1 MLKNMKMRLRLL
13 SGFAVFIVGI
23 VIISMVGT
31 TQLKNLVYAL
41 RDYRSTTVE
50 VTQTLNEV
58 ETQFFKVQ
66 TQMYRGL
73 SSEDVTIVNQAVQDA
88 KTSEKGIIEGVSALS
103 AIYPS
108 DHETFKTLSGL
119 IQKGSS
125 QFSSI
130 ITAISNA
137 YTPEE
142 KLQVRN
148 TIENEFVPLLNDIEN
163 SIDTLLTQATQQ
175 GNNKIDQM
183 SNGTVISIIVLLA
196 IAVLMIVTAI
206 IVSARLSKAIVGP
219 LTEMQEAASM
229 MEEGNLDI
237 KLTYQSG
244 NELGTLA
251 DSIRSMAATL
261 KEYIDSI
268 DSVMQEFA
276 NGNLAV
282 KNTVDY
288 KGDFASIGV
297 SMDSA
302 LESINST
309 LSQITLAADQVAAG
323 SEQVSSGAQALSQGA
338 TEQASSVQ
346 ELAATITEI
355 SSQVKENAENATQ
368 AYAHVEQV
376 SNEMTESNQK
386 MQDMI
391 AAMGEITSSSHEI
404 SKIIK
409 TIEDIAFQTNILAL
423 NAAVEAARAGAA
435 GKGFAVVADEVRNLA
450 SKSSEASKSTAAL
463 IEHSLKAV
471 ENGTQIADDTAQT
484 LAQTVHGAQAV
495 SEIISKITNASN
507 DQASAITQV
516 TVGIDQISAV
526 VQTNSATAEESA
538 AASEEL
544 SGQAMMLK
552 NLVGGF
558 RLSEQTDAFAEMNT
572 SAPQMNQTSY
582 SSEEYSASSFDD
594 SGYSKY

>member
-1 MLKNMKMRLRLL
+1 MLKNMKMRCRLL
-13 SGFAVFIVGI
+13 SSFAVLVIGIIIVS
-23 VIISMVGT
+23 IIGS
-31 TQLKNLVYAL
+31 TQLKNLLFAL
-41 RDYRSTTVE
+41 RDYRDTTVKS
-50 VTQTLNEV
+50 VHTLNQI
-58 ETQFFKVQ
+58 ETEFFKVQ
-66 TQMYRGL
+66 TQMYR
-73 SSEDVTIVNQAVQDA
+73 
-88 KTSEKGIIEGVSALS
+88 ALS
-103 AIYPS
+103 ANDAATTNDAIQRAKMS
-108 DHETFKTLSGL
+108 EQEVNTNLSQLEKVYGGSQEEVQKVVDL
-119 IQKGSS
+119 IKKGSS
-125 QFSSI
+125 QLNEI
-130 ITAISNA
+130 LTAIPNLQ
-137 YTPEE
+137 TPEDKVAIIEAVE
-142 KLQVRN
+142 K
-148 TIENEFVPLLNDIEN
+148 EFVPALGEIENTITDLLNSAN
-163 SIDTLLTQATQQ
+163 GR
-175 GNNKIDQM
+175 GNNKIEKMGDT
-183 SNGTVISIIVLLA
+183 TVFSIIVLLVVVA
-196 IAVLMIVTAI
+196 LMIVTAVI
-206 IVSARLSKAIVGP
+206 ISTHLSQAIVKP
-219 LTEMQEAASM
+219 LTEMQQAASM
-229 MEEGNLDI
+229 MEEGRLDI
-237 KLTYQSG
+237 KLDYESG
-244 NELGTLA
+244 NELGILA
-251 DSIRSMAATL
+251 DSIRSMASTL

-268 DSVMQEFA
+268 DDVMHKFA
-276 NGNLAV
+276 DGNLAV
-282 KNTVDY
+282 KSTVDY

-297 SMDSA
+297 SMNAALDSM
-302 LESINST
+302 NST

-338 TEQASSVQ
+338 TEQASSVE

-355 SSQVKENAENATQ
+355 SSQVKENAQNATE
-368 AYAHVEQV
+368 AFAHVQEV
-376 SNEMTESNQK
+376 SNEMTESNHK

-391 AAMGEITSSSHEI
+391 AAMSEITSSSHEI

-484 LAQTVHGAQAV
+484 LAQTVHGAEAV

-552 NLVGGF
+552 NLVGAF
-558 RLSEQTDAFAEMNT
+558 RLTEQADNFSDMSV
-572 SAPQMNQTSY
+572 SAPQMSQSSYVDKSY
-582 SSEEYSASSFDD
+582 SADSFDD
-594 SGYSKY
+594 SSYSKY